1 MTQTLR
7 VGILGATGLA
17 GQQVLAAL
25 VQHPWFTVAAVGASE
40 RSAGKSLGDAL
51 RTTGLPE

>member
-25 VQHPWFTVAAVGASE
+25 VQHP
-40 RSAGKSLGDAL
+40 
-51 RTTGLPE
+51 